1 MQESIRILS
10 TKKLLPNQK
19 QFLLNANFAV
29 IEADFIDIKL
39 KPFQYS
45 PPLEGLGEA
54 LLFTSQNAVK
64 SFLKNKNA
72 TDFKDNKIFCVG
84 LKTKALLEK
93 NGFKVLASNEYASE
107 LAEIIVNDFSEENFT
122 FFSGNLRRETLPEAF
137 KKANISFKEIEV
149 YETILVP
156 KKINSEVNAVL
167 FFSPSGVESYLK
179 ENKIGDKKCFCI
191 GTTTAKALK
200 EITEN
205 IIIAKQQTVE
215 NVIIQAINYYTKLH

>member
-29 IEADFIDIKL
+29 IEADFIEIKN
-39 KPFQYS
+39 KEFHIDKNS
-45 PPLEGLGEA
+45 SN

-64 SFLKNKNA
+64 SFLVNKKA
-72 TDFKDNKIFCVG
+72 TEFKDNKIFCVG

-93 NGFKVLASNEYASE
+93 NGFKVVASKEYASE
-107 LAEIIVNDFSEENFT
+107 LAEIIVNDFSKENFT
-122 FFSGNLRRETLPEAF
+122 FFSGNLRRETLSEAF
-137 KKANISFKEIEV
+137 QKANISFEEIEV
-149 YETILVP
+149 YETILAP
-156 KKINSEVNAVL
+156 KKINAEVNAVL

-179 ENKIGDKKCFCI
+179 ENKIGNKKKCFCI
-191 GTTTAKALK
+191 GTTTAEALK

-205 IIIAKQQTVE
+205 IIIANQQTVE
-215 NVIIQAINYYTKLH
+215 NVIIQTINYYSNKL

>member
-29 IEADFIDIKL
+29 IEADFIEIKN
-39 KPFQYS
+39 KEFQINKNS
-45 PPLEGLGEA
+45 SN

-64 SFLKNKNA
+64 SFLENEKAN
-72 TDFKDNKIFCVG
+72 DFRDNKIFCVG

-93 NGFKVLASNEYASE
+93 NGFKVIASKEYASE
-107 LAEIIVNDFSEENFT
+107 LAEIIVNDFFKENFT

-137 KKANISFKEIEV
+137 KKANIPFVEIEV
-149 YETILVP
+149 YETILAP
-156 KKINSEVNAVL
+156 KKINSEVNGIL

-191 GTTTAKALK
+191 GKTTAEALK

-215 NVIIQAINYYTKLH
+215 NVIIQTINYYIKLR